1 MKERRERSF
10 PPPRSLPMKTE
21 TERLNTCLPLVVA
34 WYDRVR
40 RPLPWRQEPT
50 PYHVWLSEIMLQQT
64 RIEAVI
70 PYYHRFL
77 AQYPTVAAL
86 AQAEDE
92 RLMKLWEGL
101 GYYSR
106 ARNLKKAAVQI
117 MEQYGGHLP
126 QQAAALKKLPGIG
139 DYTAGAIA
147 SIAYGQPEPAVDGNV
162 LRVLARLLA
171 SEEDIALTGTKA
183 RFTALLRQS
192 YPSGRE
198 AALLTEGIMELG
210 ETICIPNGEA
220 RCAACPLQAHCL
232 AHETDTVT
240 RYPVKSP
247 LRERRLE
254 QRTVLLLRHDGRYA
268 IRKREGKGLL
278 AGLWE
283 FPNVLGRLSPAEA
296 AAWAEAQGLTVTACA
311 PCPPGKHVFTH
322 VEWHMDAW
330 LLDCAEEAGAF
341 LWKSPVEIRD
351 GFSVPIAFRFCL
363 KLINGKALRD

>member
-1 MKERRERSF
+1 MIN
-10 PPPRSLPMKTE
+10 E
-21 TERLNTCLPLVVA
+21 TERIEQCLPLIVA
-34 WYDRVR
+34 WYQQVR
-40 RPLPWRQEPT
+40 RPLPWRQEPA

-64 RIEAVI
+64 RIEAAI

-86 AQAEDE
+86 AQAEE
-92 RLMKLWEGL
+92 EQLMKLWEGL

-106 ARNLKKAAVQI
+106 ARNLKKAAVRI
-117 MEQYGGHLP
+117 VEQYGGRLP
-126 QQAAALKKLPGIG
+126 QQAVELKKLPGIG

-171 SEEDIALTGTKA
+171 SREDIALAGTKA

-220 RCAACPLQAHCL
+220 KCAACPLQAHCL
-232 AHETDTVT
+232 AHETDTVA

-247 LRERRLE
+247 PKERRLE
-254 QRTVLLLRHDGRYA
+254 QRTVLLLHHNGRYA

-296 AAWAEAQGLTVTACA
+296 IAWAEAQGLTVTVCT
-311 PCPPGKHVFTH
+311 PCPGGKHIFTH
-322 VEWHMDAW
+322 VEWHMDAY
-330 LLDCAEEAGAF
+330 LLDCTGETGDF
-341 LWKSPVEIRD
+341 LWQSPQEIKRD
-351 GFSVPIAFRFCL
+351 FSVPTAFRFCL
-363 KLINGKALRD
+363 KLISGKAPERK

>member
-1 MKERRERSF
+1 
-10 PPPRSLPMKTE
+10 MKTE

-106 ARNLKKAAVQI
+106 ARNLKKAAVLI
-117 MEQYGGHLP
+117 MEQYGGQLP
-126 QQAAALKKLPGIG
+126 QQAAELKKLPGIG

-171 SEEDIALTGTKA
+171 SEEDIALAGTKA

-192 YPSGRE
+192 YPSGKE

-220 RCAACPLQAHCL
+220 KCAACPLQAHCL
-232 AHETDTVT
+232 AHETDTVA

-247 LRERRLE
+247 PRERRLE
-254 QRTVLLLRHDGRYA
+254 QRTVLLLRHEGRYA

-296 AAWAEAQGLTVTACA
+296 VTWAEAQGLTVTACA

-341 LWKSPVEIRD
+341 LWKSPAEISD
-351 GFSVPIAFRFCL
+351 GFSVPTAFRFCL
-363 KLINGKALRD
+363 KLISGKRLGAGHHHGAAAE

>member
-1 MKERRERSF
+1 MN
-10 PPPRSLPMKTE
+10 TE
-21 TERLNTCLPLVVA
+21 SEKLNICLPLIVA
-34 WYDRVR
+34 WYERVR

-50 PYHVWLSEIMLQQT
+50 PYHIWLSEIMLQQT

-70 PYYHRFL
+70 PYYRRFL

-117 MEQYGGHLP
+117 MENYGGRLP
-126 QQAAALKKLPGIG
+126 QQAAELKKLPGIG

-171 SEEDIALTGTKA
+171 SEEDIALAGTRA

-210 ETICIPNGEA
+210 ETVCVPNGEA
-220 RCAACPLQAHCL
+220 KCAVCPLRLHCL
-232 AHETDTVT
+232 ARAADAVA
-240 RYPVKSP
+240 RCPVKSP
-247 LRERRLE
+247 PKERRLE
-254 QRTVLLLRHDGRYA
+254 QRTVLLLRHEGNFA
-268 IRKREGKGLL
+268 LRKREEKGLL

-296 AAWAEAQGLTVTACA
+296 AAWAEAQGLTVTSCT

-322 VEWHMDAW
+322 VEWHMDAF
-330 LLDCAEEAGAF
+330 LLGCAGETGAF
-341 LWKSPVEIRD
+341 LWKSLREIDRD
-351 GFSVPIAFRFCL
+351 FSIPAAFRFCL
-363 KLINGKALRD
+363 KLIAGMTPDREQTEFPP